1 MDYKLGAIVRMKM
14 HNFVTY
20 DDCEFYPGPRLNVIM
35 GPNGSGK
42 STIVCGLAL
51 GLGGST
57 GVRFL
62 HVYH

>member
-1 MDYKLGAIVRMKM
+1 MKM

-51 GLGGST
+51 GLGGGTAVS
-57 GVRFL
+57 VQ
-62 HVYH
+62 